1 LTRGW
6 AALSLCPGTRRARL
20 LRERSLGH
28 GHERRGVRHGR
39 GQKGSGLVARARHR
53 PHPGVGTLA
62 LGAAVLATIASVLFF
77 GWLLLVAGAIEV
89 GYAFRQ
95 PKWGGVILHVVNG
108 VLGVVAGFILVL
120 HPASGAVV
128 LTLLMAMFFMIGG
141 LFRIITALLM
151 HYPHWGWVLLNG
163 LITFVLGVFIWRQM
177 PAAAL
182 WIIGMFVGI
191 DLIFCGWSWVMLAL
205 ALRTEDKTT

>member
-1 LTRGW
+1 
-6 AALSLCPGTRRARL
+6 
-20 LRERSLGH
+20 
-28 GHERRGVRHGR
+28 
-39 GQKGSGLVARARHR
+39 
-53 PHPGVGTLA
+53 
-62 LGAAVLATIASVLFF
+62 
-77 GWLLLVAGAIEV
+77 
-89 GYAFRQ
+89 
-95 PKWGGVILHVVNG
+95 VVNG

-120 HPASGAVV
+120 HPTSGAVV

-151 HYPHWGWVLLNG
+151 RYPHWGWVLLNG
-163 LITFVLGVFIWRQM
+163 LITLVLGVLILRQL
-177 PAAAL
+177 PEAAV

>member
-1 LTRGW
+1 MATSVAVPGMEGVRKARGW
-6 AALSLCPGTRRARL
+6 L
-20 LRERSLGH
+20 LGLG
-28 GHERRGVRHGR
+28 VV
-39 GQKGSGLVARARHR
+39 LIL
-53 PHPGVGTLA
+53 VGTLA

-77 GWLLLVAGAIEV
+77 GWLLLISGAIEV

-120 HPASGAVV
+120 HPTSGAVV

-151 HYPHWGWVLLNG
+151 RYPHWGWVLLNG
-163 LITFVLGVFIWRQM
+163 LITLVLGVMIWRQL
-177 PAAAL
+177 PEAAV

>member
-1 LTRGW
+1 MATSVAVSGMEGVRKARGW
-6 AALSLCPGTRRARL
+6 L
-20 LRERSLGH
+20 LGLGI
-28 GHERRGVRHGR
+28 V
-39 GQKGSGLVARARHR
+39 LILA
-53 PHPGVGTLA
+53 GTLA

-77 GWLLLVAGAIEV
+77 GWVLLIAGAIEV
-89 GYAFRQ
+89 GYAFSQ

-120 HPASGAVV
+120 HPTSGAIV

-151 HYPHWGWVLLNG
+151 RYPHWSWVLLNG
-163 LITFVLGVFIWRQM
+163 LITFVLGVLIWRQM
-177 PAAAL
+177 PGAAF

-191 DLIFCGWSWVMLAL
+191 DLIFVGWSWVMLAL
-205 ALRTEDKTT
+205 ALRTQDKTT